1 MYLSVIKNNKG
12 FSGNKFDSVPVSQ
25 NEVKYTHLPEM
36 KVEFYTLSQSR
47 RGKKHILLGNT
58 YLYSPHMGVHLSPGV
73 VLQVSPNGYKQ
84 VPGDVLSGMF
94 PEAVGY
100 RMLP

>member
-1 MYLSVIKNNKG
+1 MG
-12 FSGNKFDSVPVSQ
+12 FAGHKFDPVLVSE
-25 NEVKYTHLPEM
+25 NEVKYTLLPEV
-36 KVEFYTLSQSR
+36 KVEFYTLFQSQ

-84 VPGDVLSGMF
+84 VPGDILSGMF
-94 PEAVGY
+94 PEAEGY
-100 RMLP
+100 RMVP